1 MNDAQRL
8 TRHFEGTS
16 ARPTWAGALR
26 KPRVRKLM
34 TLVAIYVLMIAAAA
48 IVTFPIYW
56 MFSISLKVPRDIYRL
71 PSLIPQ
77 NPTWDNYRELI
88 QEKGYLTNI
97 RNSIIVASSVTIV
110 SLLISSFAAYS
121 MVRFRYRFRGLVGR
135 IILLTYLTP
144 GSLLFIP
151 LSIIVARLHL
161 GNSLFG
167 LIVIYLTFSIPLS
180 TWLLSGYFRSVPAD
194 LEEQAMVD
202 GTSQLGA
209 LFRILLP
216 LSLPGLAAVAIFTFT
231 AAWNELLFAL
241 IFITSENKRTVPL
254 GLQYLITGDVLL
266 WGPIMAG
273 ATLAAIPVMILYFV
287 AQRFMVQG
295 VTAGSVKG

>member
-1 MNDAQRL
+1 MQGTE
-8 TRHFEGTS
+8 TRRPVTGMAKTTWIQSLRS
-16 ARPTWAGALR
+16 A
-26 KPRVRKLM
+26 KMRKLG
-34 TLVAIYVLMIAAAA
+34 TLILVYLLMALVAA
-48 IVTFPIYW
+48 IVIFPIYW
-56 MFSISLKVPRDIYRL
+56 MFSMSLKLPKEIYRL
-71 PSLIPQ
+71 PSLVP
-77 NPTWDNYRELI
+77 NSPTWDNYRELI
-88 QEKGYLTNI
+88 QKKHYLTNI
-97 RNSIIVASSVTIV
+97 RNSLIVASSVTVV

-121 MVRFRYRFRGLVGR
+121 IVRFRYKFRGFVGR
-135 IILLTYLTP
+135 LILLTYLTP
-144 GSLLFIP
+144 GSMLFIP
-151 LSIIVARLHL
+151 LSIIVAKLHL

-180 TWLLSGYFRSVPAD
+180 TWLLSGYFRTVPAD

-216 LSLPGLAAVAIFTFT
+216 LSLPGLAAVGIFTFT

-241 IFITSENKRTVPL
+241 IFITSEDKRTVPL

-273 ATLAAIPVMILYFV
+273 ATLAALPVMILYFL